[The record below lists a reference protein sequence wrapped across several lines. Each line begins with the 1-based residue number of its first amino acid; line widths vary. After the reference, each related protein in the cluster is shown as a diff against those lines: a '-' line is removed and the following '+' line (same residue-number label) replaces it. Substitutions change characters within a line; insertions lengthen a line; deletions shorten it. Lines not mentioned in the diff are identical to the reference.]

1 MARVLAGLA
10 ALLSALCIAS
20 AAWAHAT
27 LLSSEPADG
36 SVLAQPPKMVQLHF
50 NESIAPAAI
59 GLIDAGGM
67 ARDVATRAVGQS
79 VLIVLPDDL
88 PQGTQIV
95 SYRVVSQDGHPV
107 AGSLVFS
114 IGAVTGAA
122 PPAKASPL
130 SALIWLARIGVYL
143 GLFAGVGGVFFAA
156 WIGPRPGGSRLSR
169 GALAVGLVSAVAS
182 LGLQGLDL
190 LNLPLGGIVT
200 QAPWTS
206 ALGTSLGPSL
216 LIAIGAMAIAWCAW
230 QGSGIRMARVLST
243 LAMAGVGLSL
253 AASGHAATASPQW
266 LTRPS
271 LFLHGIA
278 VAYWVGALAPLAVVA
293 RRCTDDL
300 PRVLKQFSAIAVP
313 LVGLLVLSGLV
324 LSIIQLGSLRALI
337 ETQYGII
344 LSIKLSLVI
353 LLLGL
358 AALNRFILTP
368 RVVAND
374 ENTRPLLGSIVIECV
389 LVLGILAVVAG
400 WRFTPPPRATIASV
414 TTPLSVH
421 IHTDAAMF
429 QVLVSPGK
437 VGANDFVLQLMTG
450 DAALLP
456 AKEATL
462 MLSLPERGI
471 EPMERRATL
480 GPDGN
485 WHVRGVMLPLAGRW
499 HMQIDALVT
508 DFQKVTLQDELQV
521 R

>member
-36 SVLAQPPKMVQLHF
+36 SVLALPPKMVQLHF
-50 NESIAPAAI
+50 NESVAPAVI
-59 GLIDAGGM
+59 GVIDAGGR

-107 AGSLVFS
+107 AGSMVFS

-130 SALIWLARIGVYL
+130 AVLIWLARIGVYL
-143 GLFAGVGGVFFAA
+143 GLFVGVGGAFFAA
-156 WIGPRPGGSRLSR
+156 WIGQGPSGSTVSR

-200 QAPWTS
+200 SAPWAS
-206 ALGTSLGPSL
+206 ALATCLGPSL
-216 LIAIGAMAIAWCAW
+216 LIAIVVMAIAWYAW
-230 QGSGIRMARVLST
+230 KSPSILMAWVLTTS
-243 LAMAGVGLSL
+243 AMAGVGLSL
-253 AASGHAATASPQW
+253 ATSGHAATASPQW

-271 LFLHGIA
+271 LFLHGVA
-278 VAYWVGALAPLAVVA
+278 VAYWIGALAPLAA
-293 RRCTDDL
+293 MAHRRNDDL

-324 LSIIQLGSLRALI
+324 LSIIQLGSVRALI
-337 ETQYGII
+337 ETPYGIL
-344 LSIKLSLVI
+344 LSIKLALVI

-358 AALNRFILTP
+358 AALNRFRLHARGRCGLREHPAPAGIDPAGMRSRRWHPCRGRRLALHAAAARLGCSRCRAALGP
-368 RVVAND
+368 YPHRCGDVSGAGFAGQGRRQRLCAAVD
-374 ENTRPLLGSIVIECV
+374 DGRRRP
-389 LVLGILAVVAG
+389 AAG
-400 WRFTPPPRATIASV
+400 
-414 TTPLSVH
+414 
-421 IHTDAAMF
+421 
-429 QVLVSPGK
+429 QG
-437 VGANDFVLQLMTG
+437 G
-450 DAALLP
+450 DADPELAGARHRADGAPRDARAGRLL
-456 AKEATL
+456 ACAR
-462 MLSLPERGI
+462 RG
-471 EPMERRATL
+471 AAA
-480 GPDGN
+480 GG
-485 WHVRGVMLPLAGRW
+485 PLAHADRRVGHGFPEDHAAR
-499 HMQIDALVT
+499 
-508 DFQKVTLQDELQV
+508 
-521 R
+521 